1 MISNFS
7 FRYLKIPCKVPS
19 FIRPLSFFSS
29 CVEEPQSLST
39 PKFHT
44 SGRNS
49 SELQDHL
56 AMASFIGY
64 LSGYLDFWHVQYYL
78 LLCECLFCFFP
89 KARLCLKF
97 IMGGN
102 QPFQCEW
109 ESLCANGTCCYLH
122 LTTALP
128 GNKQDRCCARR
139 QGAGDKRWQRGRTVT
154 HLVETYGAHRGAEQV
169 QE

>member
-97 IMGGN
+97 IMGAN

-122 LTTALP
+122 DHSFAREQAGQVLCSQAGSWGQKVAERQDCDPP
-128 GNKQDRCCARR
+128 GGDLRCP
-139 QGAGDKRWQRGRTVT
+139 
-154 HLVETYGAHRGAEQV
+154 
-169 QE
+169 